1 MKSKSI
7 IIIVSLFAII
17 VVAFFIIKSR
27 NEPQLLAPEGMAYVK
42 GNEKIKPY
50 FIDKT
55 PVTVEQFRKFIE
67 ATHYKT
73 ESEKFG
79 DSGVFDFKTGEWS
92 LVKGANWQ
100 YPQGQ
105 LNAKAPGNHP
115 VTQVSWNDA
124 VAYCKWAKKRLPIKT
139 EYDFAANNAEEEFK
153 TYAWGENAIENGKYK
168 ANFWQG
174 SFPQYN
180 SNDDGFLTTSPVGYF
195 GVNKLGLSDMGGNV
209 WEWVQEWDSEK
220 PTEKI
225 QCGGSYLCDPNVCH
239 GFKIGNT
246 STTSPETGLMH
257 VGFRCVRDGK

>member
-7 IIIVSLFAII
+7 IITIFFCAII
-17 VVAFFIIKSR
+17 GAIFFMVKAR
-27 NEPQLLAPEGMAYVK
+27 NSPQIAIPDSMVYVK
-42 GNEKIKPY
+42 KSENRKSY

-55 PVTVEQFRKFIE
+55 PVTVAQFRKFVE

-100 YPQGQ
+100 YPEAKG
-105 LNAKAPGNHP
+105 KAPDNHP

-124 VAYCKWAKKRLPIKT
+124 VAYCKWAKKRLPTKI
-139 EYDFAANNAEEEFK
+139 EYDFAANNAEPAFK
-153 TYAWGENAIENGKYK
+153 TYAWGENAIEKGKYK

-180 SNDDGFLTTSPVGYF
+180 SNEDGFLTTSPVGFF
-195 GVNKLGLSDMGGNV
+195 GENKLGLSDMGGNV
-209 WEWVQEWDSEK
+209 WQWVQDNDPEK
-220 PTEKI
+220 PTEKL
-225 QCGGSYLCDPNVCH
+225 QCGGSYLCDPSVCH

-257 VGFRCVRDGK
+257 VGFRCVRDISE

>member
-1 MKSKSI
+1 M
-7 IIIVSLFAII
+7 LFCAAII
-17 VVAFFIIKSR
+17 GIFFIFKAR
-27 NEPQLLAPEGMAYVK
+27 NSPQIHTPEGMSYVQ
-42 GNEKIKPY
+42 GNDKIKSY

-55 PVTVEQFRKFIE
+55 PVTVAQFRKFVE

-100 YPQGQ
+100 YPEAKG
-105 LNAKAPGNHP
+105 KAPDNHP

-124 VAYCKWAKKRLPIKT
+124 VAYCKWAKKRLPTKI

-153 TYAWGENAIENGKYK
+153 TYAWGENAIEKGKYK

-180 SNDDGFLTTSPVGYF
+180 SNEDGFLTTSPVGFF
-195 GVNKLGLSDMGGNV
+195 GENKLGLSDIGGNV
-209 WEWVQEWDSEK
+209 WQWVQDNDPEK
-220 PTEKI
+220 PTEKL
-225 QCGGSYLCDPNVCH
+225 QCGGSYLCDPSVCH

-257 VGFRCVRDGK
+257 VGFRCVRDISE

>member
-1 MKSKSI
+1 MKPKSI
-7 IIIVSLFAII
+7 IITISTFAVII
-17 VVAFFIIKSR
+17 ALFFIIKQKDKD
-27 NEPQLLAPEGMAYVK
+27 EIPVPEGMAYVQ
-42 GNEKIKPY
+42 GNESIKPY

-55 PVTVEQFRKFIE
+55 LVTVAQFRKFIE

-79 DSGVFDFKTGEWS
+79 DSGVFDFKTGEWN

-100 YPQGQ
+100 YPEAK
-105 LNAKAPGNHP
+105 AKAPDNHP

-124 VAYCKWAKKRLPIKT
+124 VAYCKWAKKRLPTKI

-180 SNDDGFLTTSPVGYF
+180 SNEDGFQTTSPVGFF
-195 GVNKLGLSDMGGNV
+195 GVNKLGLADMGGNV
-209 WEWVQEWDSEK
+209 WEWTQDWDTEK
-220 PTEKI
+220 PTEKV
-225 QCGGSYLCDPNVCH
+225 QSGGSFLCDPNVCH

-246 STTSPETGLMH
+246 SSTSPETGLMH
-257 VGFRCVRDGK
+257 LGFRCVRDAK

>member
-1 MKSKSI
+1 MKSKLI
-7 IIIVSLFAII
+7 IISILFCAAII
-17 VVAFFIIKSR
+17 AIFFIVKSK
-27 NEPQLLAPEGMAYVK
+27 NSPQIHTPEGMSYVQ
-42 GNEKIKPY
+42 GNDKIKSY

-55 PVTVEQFRKFIE
+55 PVTVDQFRKFVE

-100 YPQGQ
+100 YPE
-105 LNAKAPGNHP
+105 AKGKALDNHP

-124 VAYCKWAKKRLPIKT
+124 VAYCQWAKKRLPTKI
-139 EYDFAANNAEEEFK
+139 EYDFAANNAEDEFK

-180 SNDDGFLTTSPVGYF
+180 SNEDGFLTTSPVGFF
-195 GVNKLGLSDMGGNV
+195 GENKLGLSDIGGNV
-209 WEWVQEWDSEK
+209 WQWVQDNDPEKPSEK
-220 PTEKI
+220 L
-225 QCGGSYLCDPNVCH
+225 QCGGSYLCDPSVCH

-257 VGFRCVRDGK
+257 VGFRCVRDISE